1 MQAIP
6 QIPNFG
12 FCKDGKGKVVYFL
25 SRESVIED
33 LKIFEEIANK
43 SLGQGRWS
51 EYDPSII
58 ETDNYVIEDEQNLY
72 NLLSTSKPHD
82 DLIRSFFI
90 EIFDH
95 NIAVI
100 FINLDKSIISV
111 VNRFND
117 SLLRNIDEN
126 SCVFAREYDDIED
139 Y

>member
-6 QIPNFG
+6 QIHNFG
-12 FCKDGKGKVVYFL
+12 FCKDGGGKVVYFL
-25 SRESVIED
+25 SRESTIED

-58 ETDNYVIEDEQNLY
+58 ETDNYIIEDEQNLY
-72 NLLSTSKPHD
+72 NLLSTSKPND

-95 NIAVI
+95 NIVVI
-100 FINLDKSIISV
+100 FINLDKLIISV